1 MNTHS
6 DATRRPNGANNP
18 GFVAHLQQ
26 RSSNRKVVIALI
38 HELLLDQAQP
48 LTVPEVRELAVQ
60 AGLSAGYSKFDL
72 ALTRQFVNQLVADGL
87 LHARV
92 ETDAERHLRSGG
104 KPTAGKNATLYS
116 AADPVPAR
124 TQKLAVP
131 GVRLRTVDDRQPRK
145 PKARKRGRPKGA
157 KNRPKVAEAG
167 LAPARQLAERFAEAG
182 LPAQPR
188 VVADASTVELLIEK
202 LVAERTQELAARAL
216 SAEARAQ
223 AAETRLAEI
232 KRVFTS

>member
-38 HELLLDQAQP
+38 HELMLDQAQP

-87 LHARV
+87 LHARI

-145 PKARKRGRPKGA
+145 PRAKKRGRPKGV
-157 KNRPKVAEAG
+157 KNRPK
-167 LAPARQLAERFAEAG
+167 LAERFAEAG
-182 LPAQPR
+182 LPSGPW
-188 VVADASTVELLIEK
+188 VTADPSTVDLLAAVEK
-202 LVAERTQELAARAL
+202 LVADRTADLAARL
-216 SAEARAQ
+216 RDAEARAEL
-223 AAETRLAEI
+223 AETRLAQI
-232 KRVFTS
+232 RSAIAG

>member
-38 HELLLDQAQP
+38 HELMLDQAQP

-145 PKARKRGRPKGA
+145 PKARKRGRPKGSL
-157 KNRPKVAEAG
+157 NRPKPAASVLPVAA
-167 LAPARQLAERFAEAG
+167 AR
-182 LPAQPR
+182 PP
-188 VVADASTVELLIEK
+188 VADSAMVDLLLER
-202 LVAERTQELAARAL
+202 LVADRTADLAARL
-216 SAEARAQ
+216 RDAEARAQ
-223 AAETRLAEI
+223 SAETRLAEI
-232 KRVFTS
+232 KRAFTG